1 MSTASSQIRAIP
13 ISCWHHSG
21 ENSPQSSLG
30 QKGTFPPAM
39 NILTIDIFIN
49 TSSQI
54 RSCILNREETLSAS
68 PLLVLYHDLLTEAEM
83 RFMKE
88 KVAESCFLANNHQMI
103 G

>member
-1 MSTASSQIRAIP
+1 MLS
-13 ISCWHHSG
+13 
-21 ENSPQSSLG
+21 NSPPSPLG

-54 RSCILNREETLSAS
+54 RSCFLNREETLSAS

-88 KVAESCFLANNHQMI
+88 KVAESCFPANNHQMI

>member
-1 MSTASSQIRAIP
+1 
-13 ISCWHHSG
+13 
-21 ENSPQSSLG
+21 
-30 QKGTFPPAM
+30 M